1 MIKFDLIYIF
11 INFNLSN
18 NDIKE
23 RIFNSITSSR
33 NQETFNSLKK
43 TKINMIKRIITKVD
57 TERKMI
63 KLILE
68 VDLSRNE
75 EKLNEVKYFND
86 KYNSEYQLYYDCEEM
101 IISLEK
107 RYENQKIGL
116 IDN

>member
-1 MIKFDLIYIF
+1 
-11 INFNLSN
+11 
-18 NDIKE
+18 
-23 RIFNSITSSR
+23 
-33 NQETFNSLKK
+33 
-43 TKINMIKRIITKVD
+43 MIKRIITKVD

-86 KYNSEYQLYYDCEEM
+86 KYNSEYQLHYDGEEM